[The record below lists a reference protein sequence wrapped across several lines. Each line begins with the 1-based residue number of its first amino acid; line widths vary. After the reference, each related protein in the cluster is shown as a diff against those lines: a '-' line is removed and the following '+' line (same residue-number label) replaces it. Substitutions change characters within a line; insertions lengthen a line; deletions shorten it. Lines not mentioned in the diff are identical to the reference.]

1 MANTQLFA
9 SQRGQQLP
17 LPDTTNEAGGAAYLL
32 APKAR
37 LMQYLMTGTLNGT
50 FYATAE
56 DQLDALLKLTA
67 EVDAE
72 FLARAAIYARQRGY
86 MKDAPAL
93 IAAVLTRKSPA
104 LAKIVFGRVIDNG
117 RMLRNFVQ
125 ILRSGK
131 TGRKSMGTAP
141 KRLVQKWLEQ
151 ASDLQLINA
160 SVGQQPSLA
169 DIIKMVHPTPADATR
184 ECFYGWLIGKVVDTA
199 KLPQIVQDFE
209 QFKRGT
215 GPLPAVDFRLLTG
228 LPLSTEQWSD
238 IARHAPWQM
247 TRMNLNT
254 FVRHGV
260 FGPES
265 DAMRQA
271 LQKAGVDAPLTDMAE
286 TVAARLRDADLV
298 RRARAYPYQL
308 LVAYANAQ
316 DAVPMVIKEAL
327 QDALDASLENVP
339 ELEGRTWVM
348 VDVSGSMESPVT
360 GTRPGASSKVKCVD
374 VAALIASALLRKNR
388 DAGVVVFNTIA
399 RHVAL
404 NPRDSVVS
412 NTQKLASMLGGGTA
426 ISSGFDLLNQEG
438 AAGDTVI
445 VVSDNESW
453 ADTSK
458 GATATMRAW
467 ELFRL
472 RNPKARM
479 VCIDLQPY
487 ATVQA
492 APRADIL
499 HVGGFSDAVFD
510 LLASFAAGQ
519 MGSGFWESEVEQ
531 ITL

>member
-1 MANTQLFA
+1 MANTQLF
-9 SQRGQQLP
+9 SRQRAHLLP
-17 LPDTTNEAGGAAYLL
+17 LPDVINEAGGTAYLL

-50 FYATAE
+50 FYATAA
-56 DQLDALLKLTA
+56 DQLDALLNVTA

-72 FLARAAIYARQRGY
+72 FLARAAIYARQRGH

-93 IAAVLTRKSPA
+93 IAAVLTRKSPP
-104 LAKIVFGRVIDNG
+104 LAKIVFERVVDNG

-125 ILRSGK
+125 ILRSGA
-131 TGRKSMGTAP
+131 TGRKSLGTAP

-151 ASDLQLINA
+151 ASDLQLLNA

-169 DIIKMVHPTPADATR
+169 DIIKMVHPTPKDATR
-184 ECFYGWLIGKVVDTA
+184 ESLYGWLIGKTVDTA

-209 QFKRGT
+209 QFKRGA

-228 LPLSTEQWSD
+228 LPLSSAQWTD

-247 TRMNLNT
+247 TRMNLNS

-260 FGPES
+260 FERDS
-265 DAMRQA
+265 DAIQLEQLRGGSDTA
-271 LQKAGVDAPLTDMAE
+271 LPDMAE
-286 TVAARLRDADLV
+286 TVASRLRDVDSV

-316 DAVPMVIKEAL
+316 DGVPMVVKEAL
-327 QDALDASLENVP
+327 QDALDASLGNVP
-339 ELEGRTWVM
+339 ELQGRTWIM
-348 VDVSGSMESPVT
+348 VDVSGSMQSPIT
-360 GTRPGASSKVKCVD
+360 GTRPGASSKVRCVD
-374 VAALIASALLRKNR
+374 VAALIASALLCKNR
-388 DAGVVVFNTIA
+388 EAGVIAFNTTA
-399 RHVAL
+399 SHVKL

-412 NTQKLASMLGGGTA
+412 NTQKLSSKLGGGTA
-426 ISSGFDLLNQEG
+426 ICSGLDLLNQEN
-438 AAGDTVI
+438 ATGDTVI
-445 VVSDNESW
+445 VVSDNQSW
-453 ADTSK
+453 ADTRK
-458 GATATMRAW
+458 GATATMHAW
-467 ELFRL
+467 ELFHR
-472 RNPKARM
+472 RNPNSRM

-487 ATVQA
+487 ASVQTT
-492 APRADIL
+492 PRADIL

-510 LLASFAAGQ
+510 LLSSFAAGQ

>member
-17 LPDTTNEAGGAAYLL
+17 LPDATNEAGGTAYLL

-93 IAAVLTRKSPA
+93 ITAVLTRKSPA
-104 LAKIVFGRVIDNG
+104 LAKIVFGRVVDNG

-141 KRLVQKWLEQ
+141 KRLVQKWMEQ

-184 ECFYGWLIGKVVDTA
+184 ECFYGWLIGKAVDTV

-238 IARHAPWQM
+238 IARQAPWQM

-260 FGPES
+260 FGPVS
-265 DAMRQA
+265 DAMRRA
-271 LQKAGVDAPLTDMAE
+271 LQKAGVDAALPDIAE
-286 TVAARLRDADLV
+286 VIAKRLRDVDLV

-316 DAVPMVIKEAL
+316 DAVPMVIKEAI
-327 QDALDASLENVP
+327 QDALDDSL
-339 ELEGRTWVM
+339 
-348 VDVSGSMESPVT
+348 
-360 GTRPGASSKVKCVD
+360 
-374 VAALIASALLRKNR
+374 
-388 DAGVVVFNTIA
+388 
-399 RHVAL
+399 
-404 NPRDSVVS
+404 
-412 NTQKLASMLGGGTA
+412 
-426 ISSGFDLLNQEG
+426 
-438 AAGDTVI
+438 
-445 VVSDNESW
+445 
-453 ADTSK
+453 
-458 GATATMRAW
+458 
-467 ELFRL
+467 
-472 RNPKARM
+472 
-479 VCIDLQPY
+479 
-487 ATVQA
+487 
-492 APRADIL
+492 
-499 HVGGFSDAVFD
+499 
-510 LLASFAAGQ
+510 
-519 MGSGFWESEVEQ
+519 
-531 ITL
+531 

>member
-1 MANTQLFA
+1 MANSQLFA

-17 LPDTTNEAGGAAYLL
+17 LPDATNEAGGTAYLL

-72 FLARAAIYARQRGY
+72 FLARAAIYARKRGH

-93 IAAVLTRKSPA
+93 IATVLTRKSPA
-104 LAKIVFGRVIDNG
+104 LAKIVFGRVVDNG

-151 ASDLQLINA
+151 ASDLQLLNA

-169 DIIKMVHPTPADATR
+169 DIIKMVHPTPEDATR
-184 ECFYGWLIGKVVDTA
+184 ECFYGWLIGKAVDTA

-209 QFKRGT
+209 HFKRGA

-238 IARHAPWQM
+238 IARQAPWQM

-260 FGPES
+260 FGLES
-265 DAMRQA
+265 
-271 LQKAGVDAPLTDMAE
+271 GTPLTEVAQ
-286 TVAARLRDADLV
+286 TVAARLRDPDLV

-316 DAVPMVIKEAL
+316 AAVPMVIKEAL

-348 VDVSGSMESPVT
+348 VDVSGSMQSPMT

-388 DAGVVVFNTIA
+388 EAGVVVFNTVA
-399 RHVAL
+399 HHVAL

-412 NTQKLASMLGGGTA
+412 NTQRLASMLGGGTA
-426 ISSGFDLLNQEG
+426 ISSGFDLLNQDG
-438 AAGDTVI
+438 ASGDTVV
-445 VVSDNESW
+445 VVSDNQSW
-453 ADTSK
+453 HDTST
-458 GATATMRAW
+458 GATATMKAW
-467 ELFRL
+467 ELFQR

-487 ATVQA
+487 ATVQS

-510 LLASFAAGQ
+510 VLASFVAGQ

>member
-9 SQRGQQLP
+9 SQRGQHLP
-17 LPDTTNEAGGAAYLL
+17 LTDATNEAGGAAYVLP
-32 APKAR
+32 PKAR

-56 DQLDALLKLTA
+56 DQLDALLQLA
-67 EVDAE
+67 EEVDAE
-72 FLARAAIYARQRGY
+72 FLARAAIYARQRGH

-104 LAKIVFGRVIDNG
+104 LAKIVFGRVVDNG

-131 TGRKSMGTAP
+131 TGRKSLGTAP
-141 KRLVQKWLEQ
+141 KRLIQQWLEE
-151 ASDLQLINA
+151 ASDLQLLNA

-169 DIIKMVHPTPADATR
+169 DIIKMVHPAPKDATR
-184 ECFYGWLIGKVVDTA
+184 ECFYGWLIGKAVDIA
-199 KLPQIVQDFE
+199 KLPKIVQELE
-209 QFKRGT
+209 QFKRGE

-228 LPLSTEQWSD
+228 LPLSTAQWID

-260 FGPES
+260 FAPGS
-265 DAMRQA
+265 DGRRGEVQTAV
-271 LQKAGVDAPLTDMAE
+271 LDAPLPDMAGV
-286 TVAARLRDADLV
+286 VATRLRDADLV
-298 RRARAYPYQL
+298 RHARAYPYQL

-339 ELEGRTWVM
+339 ELAGRTWVM
-348 VDVSGSMESPVT
+348 VDVSGSMQSPIT
-360 GTRPGASSKVKCVD
+360 GTRSGASSKVKCVE
-374 VAALIASALLRKNR
+374 VAALIAAALLRKNR
-388 DAGVVVFNTIA
+388 DAGVIVFNTAA
-399 RHVAL
+399 RHVVL

-412 NTQKLASMLGGGTA
+412 NTQKLAGMLGGGTA
-426 ISSGFDLLNQEG
+426 ISSGFDLLNQENASG
-438 AAGDTVI
+438 VTVI
-445 VVSDNESW
+445 VVSDNQSW
-453 ADTSK
+453 VDTGK
-458 GATATMRAW
+458 GATATMKAW
-467 ELFRL
+467 EQFRQ
-472 RNPKARM
+472 RNSQARM
-479 VCIDLQPY
+479 ACIDLQPY

-510 LLASFAAGQ
+510 LLANFAAGQ
-519 MGSGFWESEVEQ
+519 MGSGFWESEVER